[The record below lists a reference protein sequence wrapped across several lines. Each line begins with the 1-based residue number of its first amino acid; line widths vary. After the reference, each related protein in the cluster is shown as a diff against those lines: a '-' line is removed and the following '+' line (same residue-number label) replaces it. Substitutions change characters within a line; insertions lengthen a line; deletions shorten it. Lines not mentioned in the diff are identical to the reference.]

1 MLLKKKKPLSLEKK
15 TRWFGLVFMLPW
27 IIGLVY
33 FFLIPFTSSV
43 LYSFNS
49 VSLGENN
56 LEMHW
61 VGLDNYRYMLGEE
74 AEFTRNVTDEV
85 VGLFRDVPIIIIFS
99 LFISLILNQKFKGRL
114 LARSLFFLP
123 VIIASGVV
131 IEVISNDLF
140 TKTGL
145 QTDENT
151 IFQIGII
158 SNLFE
163 NMNMPEERLN
173 FLVTAVAQI
182 FDLTWKSGVQILLFL
197 SALQRIPTTYY
208 EVAAVEGANAWE
220 SFWRITFPVLSPICL
235 LTGVYTIVDTFTD
248 TSNEV
253 MGSIITRFGEMKYG
267 FASASAVIYF
277 LVIGVVLALVMAVFG
292 KRTQNT

>member
-1 MLLKKKKPLSLEKK
+1 MLFKKKKPLSLEKK
-15 TRWFGLVFMLPW
+15 ARWFGLVFMLPW

-61 VGLDNYRYMLGEE
+61 VGLENFRYMLGEE
-74 AEFTRNVTDEV
+74 ADFTRNVVDEV
-85 VGLFRDVPIIIIFS
+85 VGLFRDVPIILIFS

-158 SNLFE
+158 GDMFD
-163 NMNMPEERLN
+163 NMNMPEELLD
-173 FLVTAVAQI
+173 FMVTAVAQI

-197 SALQRIPTTYY
+197 SALQRIPATYY
-208 EVAAVEGANAWE
+208 EVASVEGANAWE
-220 SFWRITFPVLSPICL
+220 SFWRITFPVLAPICL
-235 LTGVYTIVDTFTD
+235 LVGVYTIVDTFTD

-253 MGSIITRFGEMKYG
+253 MGSIITRFEEMKYG

-277 LVIGVVLALVMAVFG
+277 LVIGVVLTLVMAVFG
-292 KRTQNT
+292 RSAQNT